1 MRAGNTISKGSA
13 SHDRHISTEAHVG
26 KSCPSSASHPAI
38 TRPYDAQPD
47 PSTRARIPQLVL
59 AMAALRLEKKKT
71 EELIQKEYEVLDLS
85 SAEKESYY
93 VATLDDEYVFVDK

>member
-1 MRAGNTISKGSA
+1 M
-13 SHDRHISTEAHVG
+13 
-26 KSCPSSASHPAI
+26 
-38 TRPYDAQPD
+38 
-47 PSTRARIPQLVL
+47 L